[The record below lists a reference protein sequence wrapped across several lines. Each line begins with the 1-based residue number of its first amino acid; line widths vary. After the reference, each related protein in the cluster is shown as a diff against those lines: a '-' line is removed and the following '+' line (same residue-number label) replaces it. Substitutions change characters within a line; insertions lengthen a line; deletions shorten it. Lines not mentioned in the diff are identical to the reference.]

1 MASRLLVL
9 ALVWA
14 AIFAVIAYTGIRTF
28 IEGQV
33 ERVRSIARAEI
44 PFAAAQWNQLENSIS
59 EYRRRWRIRL
69 YVIALGGAVLGAC
82 IGAIL
87 STLQ

>member
-33 ERVRSIARAEI
+33 ERVRI